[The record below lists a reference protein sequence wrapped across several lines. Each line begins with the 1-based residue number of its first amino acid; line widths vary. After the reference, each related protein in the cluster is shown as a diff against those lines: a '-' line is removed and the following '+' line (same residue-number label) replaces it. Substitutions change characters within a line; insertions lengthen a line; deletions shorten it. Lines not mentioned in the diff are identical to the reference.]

1 LGATVPSGRAILRAR
16 AHLDAGRAR
25 VPSIDRSNDRCS
37 TIDDRRSIDLE
48 RVDVDARGR
57 GTDSH

>member
-25 VPSIDRSNDRCS
+25 VPSIDRSV
-37 TIDDRRSIDLE
+37 IGARRSIDLE